1 MTKLDRIL
9 KSRDIT
15 LPTKVHLGPMVFPVV
30 MYGCVSWTIKKAE
43 CLKMNGCFWTVVLEK
58 TVESP
63 FDCKEIQPVNPKGNQ
78 SWCSLVGLML
88 KLKLQYLAPDVKS
101 WLIGKDAELGK
112 IDGRRRWGWQR
123 MRLLDGITNSM
134 DMSLSKLQELVMD
147 REAWCAVIRGSQSVR
162 HDWATVLSWCFYIIF
177 FRIMYKMLLMES
189 RCAKYH
195 CFFFFLNCYK
205 AVGFKIRNLNTQE
218 CTKIF

>member
-1 MTKLDRIL
+1 MWELDY
-9 KSRDIT
+9 KESW
-15 LPTKVHLGPMVFPVV
+15 LPK
-30 MYGCVSWTIKKAE
+30 
-43 CLKMNGCFWTVVLEK
+43 NGCFWTVVLEK

-63 FDCKEIQPVNPKGNQ
+63 FDCKEIQPVNLKGNQ

-101 WLIGKDAELGK
+101 WLSGNDTDLGK

-123 MRLLDGITNSM
+123 RRLLDGITDSM

-147 REAWCAVIRGSQSVR
+147 REAWCAVIHGSQSVR
-162 HDWATVLSWCFYIIF
+162 QDWETVLNWCFYIIF
-177 FRIMYKMLLMES
+177 FRIIYKMLLMQS

-195 CFFFFLNCYK
+195 FFFFWTVIK
-205 AVGFKIRNLNTQE
+205 Q
-218 CTKIF
+218 